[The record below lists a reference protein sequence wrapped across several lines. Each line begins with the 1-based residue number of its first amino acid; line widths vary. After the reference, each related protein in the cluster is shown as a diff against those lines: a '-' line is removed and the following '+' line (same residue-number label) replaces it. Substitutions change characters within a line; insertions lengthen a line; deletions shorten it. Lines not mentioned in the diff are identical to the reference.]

1 VFDREITVLM
11 RGGAAPFAV
20 TSSLLLN
27 LERQATGFAS
37 TTNQAFFGDRFVAS
51 WRDLERFSS
60 YKDKIGM

>member
-1 VFDREITVLM
+1 M
-11 RGGAAPFAV
+11 RGGATPFAV

-51 WRDLERFSS
+51 WRDLERFSF
-60 YKDKIGM
+60 YKDKIYM